1 MYKRQVYGLV
11 ANALD
16 AYAVAQMVKAKGRPQ
31 DNPLIVHIAD
41 YSQLDGVAAEV
52 NDIARSLICLLDTS
66 RNRRKRCFCC
76 GSRNAYADGFSIP
89 QEVQGRKR
97 REW

>member
-1 MYKRQVYGLV
+1 MYGLG

-16 AYAVAQMVKAKGRPQ
+16 AYAVAQIFKAKGRPQ

-52 NDIARSLICLLDTS
+52 NDIARSLMDALLAGAAFHYIKKITADT
-66 RNRRKRCFCC
+66 
-76 GSRNAYADGFSIP
+76 
-89 QEVQGRKR
+89 V
-97 REW
+97 